1 LNIISAATTRFPPE
15 ARTSVRGWSNPKIL
29 TTFMLVFLCGAA
41 LGAAFTRT
49 LLHARLVN
57 ASATARTGGLANLQQ
72 KLHLTPEQQRVVQQ
86 ELDDYA
92 KYYQNIEE
100 ERQDVAE
107 HGRVRILKVLDP
119 EQKKLFLAMFKA
131 QTLPINRQS
140 GR

>member
-1 LNIISAATTRFPPE
+1 
-15 ARTSVRGWSNPKIL
+15 
-29 TTFMLVFLCGAA
+29 MLVFLCGAA

-49 LLHARLVN
+49 LLHARL
-57 ASATARTGGLANLQQ
+57 ASPTVAARGGELAGLQQ

-107 HGRVRILKVLDP
+107 HGRRRILSVLNP
-119 EQKKLFLAMFKA
+119 EQQKLFMAMFKA